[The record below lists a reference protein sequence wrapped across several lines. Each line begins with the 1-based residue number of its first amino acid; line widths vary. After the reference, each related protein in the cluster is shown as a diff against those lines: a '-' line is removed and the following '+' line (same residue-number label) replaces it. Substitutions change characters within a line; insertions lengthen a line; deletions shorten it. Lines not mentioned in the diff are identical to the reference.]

1 MQIDLLTLAGLMIVA
16 TVAGMGFGS
25 AFVAWVLFR
34 IARYQSAK
42 DKAKAAE
49 EKRPVPPMVR

>member
-1 MQIDLLTLAGLMIVA
+1 MHVDLLTLAGLMIVA
-16 TVAGMGFGS
+16 TVVGMAFGS

-42 DKAKAAE
+42 DKAKAAAN
-49 EKRPVPPMVR
+49 VSPMVR